1 MLGML
6 PLAWYTPCLFR
17 FQVELLG
24 GMENPLNPYSQAWV
38 IAQSLPK
45 FRILFMAAMGT
56 RWRGL
61 GALACVLL
69 LVVALAAETAHADAN
84 INGPYGLHAQQSQA
98 KVSNKGCAV
107 CRNTGNCSAAVANA
121 FEGVFC
127 GDLVASFT
135 PCCCSFRNECSV
147 TIFSESCDC
156 FDDAE
161 EQELLTARF
170 YLFVTLSIVLWAFLM
185 YDKMCNGAYKV
196 MNSNQ
201 QMLRVAN
208 SPSAVQTL
216 ADNRIDVDA
225 QSEDEATAED
235 QAESEQNALAAASAT
250 VVDVEMAEEPE
261 AEGEWSNDT
270 KPSAGGSNSSGS
282 PPSPAPADSSRE
294 SDQAESMTRP

>member
-1 MLGML
+1 
-6 PLAWYTPCLFR
+6 
-17 FQVELLG
+17 
-24 GMENPLNPYSQAWV
+24 
-38 IAQSLPK
+38 
-45 FRILFMAAMGT
+45 MGT
-56 RWRGL
+56 RRRGL
-61 GALACVLL
+61 GAFACVLAL
-69 LVVALAAETAHADAN
+69 LAVALAAGPAHADAN
-84 INGPYGLHAQQSQA
+84 INGPYGLHAQSQA
-98 KVSNKGCAV
+98 KVGNKGCAV

-208 SPSAVQTL
+208 SPSAVQTI
-216 ADNRIDVDA
+216 ADNRIDVDL
-225 QSEDEATAED
+225 QSEDEAAAED
-235 QAESEQNALAAASAT
+235 QADQEQNAQAAASAT
-250 VVDVEMAEEPE
+250 VLDVEMAEEPE
-261 AEGEWSNDT
+261 AEGEWSNDA
-270 KPSAGGSNSSGS
+270 KQSADGNSSGS
-282 PPSPAPADSSRE
+282 PPSPTLASSRE